1 MEDLAHM
8 ADKPTR
14 HIILK
19 ATKDCTKPGYIND
32 SGQVFLLAI
41 PTQALQEDLPQKK
54 AGRRSSGTIRSLI
67 SSIDDTVY
75 TRETVE
81 TVLDFTQSENE
92 NDNYNNY
99 EEYLKGEDLKANPV
113 AAEPPQP
120 GKSEKRRS
128 YETDTSGNDLGT
140 SDTGAVGRDSE
151 TSLTKKKKRRK
162 VNSGNKDRKKRKEVP
177 AFTNVMFQ
185 EQMGRDRKEISTD
198 DAPSMTEEEDKE
210 GNTSNPVSGSE
221 SNRDS
226 KENLVEL

>member
-1 MEDLAHM
+1 M

-14 HIILK
+14 HILLK
-19 ATKDCTKPGYIND
+19 ATKDCTKPGYISD

-41 PTQALQEDLPQKK
+41 PPQALQEDLPQKK
-54 AGRRSSGTIRSLI
+54 AGRRSSGTLRSLI

-99 EEYLKGEDLKANPV
+99 EEYLKGEDLV
-113 AAEPPQP
+113 VHPPAGELTKS
-120 GKSEKRRS
+120 GKVEKRQS
-128 YETDTSGNDLGT
+128 YETDTSGNDLGA
-140 SDTGAVGRDSE
+140 SDAATGRESE

-162 VNSGNKDRKKRKEVP
+162 VNSGSKDRKKRKELP
-177 AFTNVMFQ
+177 KFTNVIFQ
-185 EQMGRDRKEISTD
+185 NEASRERKETSTD

-210 GNTSNPVSGSE
+210 RNTSNPVSGSE
-221 SNRDS
+221 SIRDS